1 MEPIPTKPLLLS
13 LIRDSNVLKQYIF
26 DNIAKMSGCF
36 VLRLLPY
43 HCMLNPI
50 EIVWSQM
57 EQRCRRQKI
66 FDWRSL
72 QHENFT
78 KKISKTFASHVIKEQ
93 EKFRKI
99 DHIVDNEVKPV
110 IIKCCSSIKSD
121 SDFDV
126 EQ

>member
-1 MEPIPTKPLLLS
+1 MEPIPIKPLLLS

-36 VLRLLPY
+36 VLRLFPAY

-78 KKISKTFASHVIKEQ
+78 KKLGRFC
-93 EKFRKI
+93 
-99 DHIVDNEVKPV
+99 
-110 IIKCCSSIKSD
+110 IKCHKSKSD
-121 SDFDV
+121 IILQV
-126 EQ
+126 KVIVILT